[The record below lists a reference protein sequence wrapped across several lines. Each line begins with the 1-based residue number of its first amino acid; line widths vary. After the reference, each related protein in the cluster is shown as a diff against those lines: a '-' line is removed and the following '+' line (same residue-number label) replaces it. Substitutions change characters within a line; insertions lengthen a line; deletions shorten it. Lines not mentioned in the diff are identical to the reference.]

1 MRSNLSE
8 TFAPPSTMVKSS
20 FDSLN
25 TLLAEVKGV
34 FFKVNM
40 DYLFFKA
47 EVDVLK
53 YLYEKEI
60 ADSKHH
66 EKDEEHHDDKHHN
79 IKSFESL
86 FK

>member
-1 MRSNLSE
+1 
-8 TFAPPSTMVKSS
+8 
-20 FDSLN
+20 
-25 TLLAEVKGV
+25 
-34 FFKVNM
+34 M

-66 EKDEEHHDDKHHN
+66 DKEHYGIVLVNSKVVDELTEIT
-79 IKSFESL
+79 IKEL
-86 FK
+86 

>member
-1 MRSNLSE
+1 MK
-8 TFAPPSTMVKSS
+8 T
-20 FDSLN
+20 
-25 TLLAEVKGV
+25 
-34 FFKVNM
+34 NM

-66 EKDEEHHDDKHHN
+66 DKEHYSDNHN
-79 IKSFESL
+79 EDHEDIL
-86 FK
+86 